1 MNLPS
6 TYLINCGEV
15 GVDWDVNAA
24 FADTV
29 ISRIHRVPFGGSPCF
44 SRGSWTSVQRKKVR
58 TLNGL
63 LSPAAFLLCCGH
75 LASDLLDAS
84 INTRSL
90 FQRRSNQFEALF
102 ASGALGARG

>member
-29 ISRIHRVPFGGSPCF
+29 ISRIHRVPFGGSP
-44 SRGSWTSVQRKKVR
+44 
-58 TLNGL
+58 L
-63 LSPAAFLLCCGH
+63 LQQGELDFSPAKESSHPQRAFKPGGLFIVLR
-75 LASDLLDAS
+75 ASC
-84 INTRSL
+84 
-90 FQRRSNQFEALF
+90 
-102 ASGALGARG
+102 